1 MKLKKKLVLLS
12 LQMIL
17 SGFIADCVNSILLR
31 LAFLE
36 KGTPYRTA
44 FLLDIILC
52 KAKLSFQNAEKAYNI
67 LLYYHTGRA
76 LLTEQQ

>member
-17 SGFIADCVNSILLR
+17 SGFIAEFLTKLLLR

-36 KGTPYRTA
+36 KGTPYHTL
-44 FLLDIILC
+44 FLLEKIIC
-52 KAKLSFQNAEKAYNI
+52 RAKISFTGAEKAYTI
-67 LLYYHTGRA
+67 LLNHHTVKILSA
-76 LLTEQQ
+76 

>member
-17 SGFIADCVNSILLR
+17 SGFIADYVNALLLR

-36 KGTPYRTA
+36 RGTPYRA
-44 FLLDIILC
+44 LFLLEQILC
-52 KAKLSFQNAEKAYNI
+52 KAKLSFINAEKTYNI
-67 LLYYHTGRA
+67 LLNHHKNG
-76 LLTEQQ
+76 LLLAQ